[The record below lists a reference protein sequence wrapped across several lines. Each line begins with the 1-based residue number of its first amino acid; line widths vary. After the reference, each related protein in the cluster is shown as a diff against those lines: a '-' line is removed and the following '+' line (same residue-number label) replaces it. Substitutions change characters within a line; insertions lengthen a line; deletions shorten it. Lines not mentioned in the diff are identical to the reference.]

1 MPRVP
6 SIAQSDGWRI
16 AVSVKILE
24 AAHASYVEQSR
35 DMSHIQKQGTE
46 MALPQKNLH
55 PTAAQRAFRELHEK
69 ENEHCIRWLSLRRSN
84 ATGDGRNAIILP
96 GAPRKSRSGVPA
108 SDVQC
113 GAIFGSRSLGPLWR
127 KGSLGLDRAYKRHSA
142 LSMRNILA
150 S

>member
-55 PTAAQRAFRELHEK
+55 PTTAQCAFRERHEK
-69 ENEHCIRWLSLRRSN
+69 ENEHCIRWLSPRRCN
-84 ATGDGRNAIILP
+84 AGGDGRNAIILP
-96 GAPRKSRSGVPA
+96 GPPWKSSSGTPA
-108 SDVQC
+108 SDVNAGRSLDCAPWAHC
-113 GAIFGSRSLGPLWR
+113 GERGRWDWTERRSGTPRFRCAIF
-127 KGSLGLDRAYKRHSA
+127 
-142 LSMRNILA
+142 
-150 S
+150 